1 MLLPYEE
8 LLKKSVM
15 SLQTG
20 VELASVKEVLVD
32 PRNLRILAYE
42 LDGRMLDTHP
52 SFLLVDDI
60 REFAPIGLIVD
71 SSDEFVGPDDV
82 IKLKEVYEFQFK
94 LVGLDVVEQK
104 GTKLGKVHSFNV
116 DVGGFAVQQLIV
128 KRPLLKSL
136 SETQLI
142 IHRSQI
148 VEVTNEK
155 VIVRTATPKEQ
166 TPVSETIRSYANPF
180 RSSQPAGTDSIETD

>member
-1 MLLPYEE
+1 MLLAYEE

-20 VELASVKEVLVD
+20 AELANVKEVLVD
-32 PRNLRILAYE
+32 PRNLRVLAYE

-52 SFLLVDDI
+52 SFLLIDDI
-60 REFAPIGLIVD
+60 RELAPIGLIVD
-71 SSDEFVGPDDV
+71 SSDEFIGLDDV
-82 IKLKEVYEFQFK
+82 IKLKEVYEFQFR
-94 LVGLDVVEQK
+94 LIDLEVVEQK
-104 GTKLGKVHSFNV
+104 GTKLGKVLSYNV
-116 DVGGFAVQQLIV
+116 DVEGFSVQQLIV

-155 VIVRTATPKEQ
+155 VIVRTATAKEE
-166 TPVSETIRSYANPF
+166 TPMTDTIRHYANPF
-180 RSSQPAGTDSIETD
+180 RSSQPAGTDGMDNR